1 VARQPQGWRDGV
13 VRPAG
18 RFRRADHPVCAIA
31 PLGASTPP
39 LRGGECAYLNLILTI
54 ALLVWNT
61 SSVFSSQATQNFD
74 NVQIKIL
81 PVQGN
86 IYMAAGAGGN
96 ITLQVGKEG
105 VLMVDTEYG
114 PLAPRIVAEIRKL
127 SKGPIRYIIN
137 THAHADHTGG
147 NAAIA
152 GAGHSSGTNGDGF
165 GGNSNVPARASAA
178 IVAHLNVLQRMSGR
192 GSSLPPDAVPSD
204 AYDTADYRLFNG
216 EGVQIIHEPAAHTNG
231 DSIVFFRR
239 SDVISAG
246 DVFSTVSYP
255 VIDRQSGG
263 SVNGIIAALNHIID
277 LSIPRDK
284 QEGGTCIIPGHG
296 RIADLADVVEYRDI
310 VTIIRDR
317 IDDMIKRG
325 LTLEQIQA
333 ERPTFEFDNRYNNR
347 SWTKEM
353 VVEAVYRDLT
363 ATKNK

>member
-1 VARQPQGWRDGV
+1 MPHYLPGKNPHLLRAQIRYGLPVDALKGGAGTTYPEFQLKSKNPSRASQ
-13 VRPAG
+13 RPEP
-18 RFRRADHPVCAIA
+18 RATNVPAV
-31 PLGASTPP
+31 PSQQVTREKG
-39 LRGGECAYLNLILTI
+39 NV
-54 ALLVWNT
+54 LV
-61 SSVFSSQATQNFD
+61 
-74 NVQIKIL
+74 I

-86 IYMAAGAGGN
+86 VYVLVGDGGN
-96 ITLQVGKEG
+96 TTVQVGENS
-105 VLMVDTEYG
+105 VFVVDTQTEAMA
-114 PLAPRIVAEIRKL
+114 PQILAAIRDI
-127 SKGPIRYIIN
+127 SKKPIRYIIN

-284 QEGGTCIIPGHG
+284 QEGGTYIIPGHG
-296 RIADLADVVEYRDI
+296 RISDQADVVEYRDI